1 MIKGDRVINEMLYG
15 DIVEKVSK
23 TRNVGISEARKIV
36 SGMSFIEY
44 NKLAEASAD
53 IAPPSGQTISPTAG
67 TNTAPGATPTS
78 AAPKTW
84 AGKGTPLEP
93 GMTVGLK
100 GQGGTPIPGQVS
112 AVELAKGGVQVKNPT
127 TGQDEWM
134 NIDDLQPF
142 MAQGGPTQQ
151 QGQAQPGQPQA
162 PGATQPTQEE
172 AELNRMKQLAGI
184 GENCSGGAT
193 GAGAVAIAPASL
205 GGMQRRQK
213 TNEQP
218 RKEYTPD
225 GPAKTI
231 VGDTKP
237 HQASGALSSNLAMRG
252 KRTATRTNNG
262 FKR

>member
-1 MIKGDRVINEMLYG
+1 MIKNDRVINEMLYG

-23 TRNVGISEARKIV
+23 LRNIDLSEARKIV
-36 SGMSFIEY
+36 AGMSFLEY
-44 NKLAEASAD
+44 RKISEASAD
-53 IAPPSGQTISPTAG
+53 IAPPSGQTISPSGSGGSSPAG
-67 TNTAPGATPTS
+67 TPNAPGA
-78 AAPKTW
+78 KTW

-100 GQGGTPIPGQVS
+100 GNSGVPIPGQVS
-112 AVELAKGGVQVKNPT
+112 NVELAHGGVQVKNPQ

-134 NIDDLQPF
+134 NIDDLEPF
-142 MAQGGPTQQ
+142 MAQGGAQQ
-151 QGQAQPGQPQA
+151 QQPGQGQPQA

-172 AELNRMKQLAGI
+172 AELNRMRKLAGL

-193 GAGAVAIAPASL
+193 GAGAIAMAPSAM
-205 GGMQRRQK
+205 GGVKRRQQ

-225 GPAKTI
+225 GPPKTI

-237 HQASGALSSNLAMRG
+237 NQASGALSSNLAMRG
-252 KRTATRTNNG
+252 KRTASRNNNG
-262 FKR
+262 FKK

>member
-1 MIKGDRVINEMLYG
+1 MNKLTEFTRAIQFNHIAR
-15 DIVEKVSK
+15 IVAEN
-23 TRNVGISEARKIV
+23 RNISEEAAKKIITN
-36 SGMSFIEY
+36 MSFSDY
-44 NKLAEASAD
+44 CRLVEASAD
-53 IAPPSGQTISPTAG
+53 IAPPSGQTISPTSG
-67 TNTAPGATPTS
+67 TNSTTPNT

-84 AGKGTPLEP
+84 AGKGSPLEP

-100 GQGGTPIPGQVS
+100 GQGGVPIPGQVS

-142 MAQGGPTQQ
+142 MAQGGPQ
-151 QGQAQPGQPQA
+151 QGQTQPGQPQA
-162 PGATQPTQEE
+162 PGQTQPTQEE
-172 AELNRMKQLAGI
+172 AELNRMRKLAGL

-193 GAGAVAIAPASL
+193 GAGAVAIAPAAL

-237 HQASGALSSNLAMRG
+237 HQASGELSSRLAMRG